1 VGPRELLICSV
12 FRTTRMCTE
21 QWCFASSTRA
31 ASKHICRRTS
41 RRAGGTGVAWWSPGS
56 GLVRVTGKVT
66 GEVVPLPPNTTALP
80 PVHVVGPYVVLGRGA
95 GRDTQTPHL
104 RDRRRHPLGCD
115 HVPAQRRRRCGRRD
129 HRDAPGQTRDRAAL
143 SVPGLIVM
151 RELRVCQHHSDFS
164 VRTVQLKMALP

>member
-66 GEVVPLPPNTTALP
+66 GEVVPLPPNTTAL
-80 PVHVVGPYVVLGRGA
+80 
-95 GRDTQTPHL
+95 
-104 RDRRRHPLGCD
+104 
-115 HVPAQRRRRCGRRD
+115 
-129 HRDAPGQTRDRAAL
+129 
-143 SVPGLIVM
+143 SVPGLVVM
-151 RELRVCQHHSDFS
+151 RELGVCQHHSDFS